1 MASKEDRKKAHDVL
15 FDRSGEPQP
24 GDWEAA
30 RAAFLDDPAS
40 PWYLENPKGT
50 PRKK

>member
-1 MASKEDRKKAHDVL
+1 MAKDKRTPYEIL

-24 GDWEAA
+24 GDVEAA

-40 PWYLENPKGT
+40 PWHKENPKGT
-50 PRKK
+50 PRKNK

>member
-1 MASKEDRKKAHDVL
+1 MAKDKRTPAEIL
-15 FDRSGEPQP
+15 FDRSDPQP

-40 PWYLENPKGT
+40 PWHKENPKGT
-50 PRKK
+50 PRKSR